1 MTETV
6 AAVAVVVA
14 VAVAVAVI
22 VAVTASDE
30 IIGRHI
36 HLGGPNPPEF
46 YRGGPG
52 PLTTVNF
59 PLLMGRV
66 HV

>member
-6 AAVAVVVA
+6 AAVA
-14 VAVAVAVI
+14 

>member
-6 AAVAVVVA
+6 AAVAVVVVVV
-14 VAVAVAVI
+14 VA

-36 HLGGPNPPEF
+36 HLGVRTPQNFTGEV
-46 YRGGPG
+46 RV
-52 PLTTVNF
+52 PLQLSTF
-59 PLLMGRV
+59 PY
-66 HV
+66 